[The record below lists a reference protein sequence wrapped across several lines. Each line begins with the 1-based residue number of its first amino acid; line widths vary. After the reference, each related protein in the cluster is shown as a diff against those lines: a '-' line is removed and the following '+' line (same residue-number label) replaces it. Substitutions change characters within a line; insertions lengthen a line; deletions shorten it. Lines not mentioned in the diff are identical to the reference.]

1 MSQLNEAAIRE
12 VVSQVLAQLQSK
24 GSTFAMPSIQNR
36 PGKHGVFDDPDQAVA
51 AARSGFEQLQKKGWA
66 ARTKIVEIVRNMCV
80 DQAERWGDIEFNET
94 KIGRQAH
101 KPLKLQ
107 GVKNVLGPEYLVPQ
121 GMSGDFG
128 ITMDEAAPWGV
139 IVGVTPLTHSVP
151 TIAGNVI
158 NMVAAGNSV
167 VFNPHPGGAAVAALA
182 IHEINEAIKAA
193 TGITNLIC
201 TIEKP
206 TLDSFNAL
214 CTHPDV
220 NLLCITGG
228 PGVVDAAMKTGKRAI
243 CAGPGNPPVVVDDC
257 NALDFDRVA
266 RDIITGGGFDN
277 NLLCIGEKQIFAV
290 DAAYQKTLAA
300 LKRQGAVILT
310 AAQLEM
316 IKREVF
322 DFKNGVGCG
331 SAVLNRKWVGANPD
345 ALAKIAGL
353 NIDSKVEMLIAET
366 GVDDPF
372 VQEEQMMPLLPI
384 VRTNGFDQALRFAK
398 QSEHGDK
405 HSAMIHTMNVAR
417 MTQMGQAMD
426 TTIFVKNGPCVAGL
440 GMGGEGF
447 ISYSIATT
455 TGEGITT
462 PRTFTRYRRCTLVNN
477 LNLF

>member
-1 MSQLNEAAIRE
+1 MSQLNEAAIRD
-12 VVSQVLAQLQSK
+12 VVSEVLAQLQSK
-24 GSTFAMPSIQNR
+24 GSIGMPTIQTR
-36 PGKHGVFDDPDQAVA
+36 PGKHGVFDDADQAVA

-66 ARTKIVEIVRNMCV
+66 ARTTIVNLVKKMCV
-80 DQAERWGDIEFNET
+80 DSAERWGDIEYNET
-94 KIGRQAH
+94 KIGRRAH

-107 GVKNVLGPEYLVPQ
+107 GVQNVLGPEFLVPQ

-151 TIAGNVI
+151 TIAGNII

-182 IHEINEAIKAA
+182 INEINEAIKAEI
-193 TGITNLIC
+193 GISNLVC

-206 TLDSFNAL
+206 TLDSFNSL
-214 CTHPDV
+214 CSHEDV
-220 NLLCITGG
+220 DLLCITGG

-277 NLLCIGEKQIFAV
+277 NLLCIAEKQIIAV
-290 DAAYQKTLAA
+290 ADSYQKTLDAMV
-300 LKRQGAVILT
+300 RQGAVLLN
-310 AAQLEM
+310 AQQLEA
-316 IKREVF
+316 IKKEVF
-322 DFKNGVGCG
+322 DFKDGVGCG
-331 SAVLNRKWVGANPD
+331 SPVLNRKWVGANPD
-345 ALAKIAGL
+345 ALARIAGL
-353 NIDSKVEMLIAET
+353 NIDSSVEMLIAET
-366 GVDDPF
+366 DANDPF

-384 VRTNGFDQALRFAK
+384 VRANDFSQALSIAK

-405 HSAMIHTMNVAR
+405 HSAMIHSMNVER
-417 MTQMGQAMD
+417 LTQMGQEMD
-426 TTIFVKNGPCVAGL
+426 TTIYVKNGPCVAGL

-477 LNLF
+477 LNIVR